1 MSGGANGDDND
12 TSAELYDPDTATWAA
27 TGSMAKP
34 PRCFPAT
41 LLRDGK
47 VLAGV
52 QDPGDDAETGA
63 EVYDPATGTWTST
76 GKMAIRKDCGLSA
89 TLLLD
94 GSVLVAGREGSQL
107 YDPDSG
113 TWAATGSI
121 ITRPG
126 FMGRRFG
133 AAVLLP
139 DGRVLMAGGG
149 TDNQYLSTAELYDP
163 DTGSWTA
170 IANMHSS
177 KASPRATLLR
187 DGKVLVVGR
196 SSSTTAEVYDPA
208 TGSWSPTGEFA
219 RPGAYYGSLT
229 LLSDGK
235 VLVADDYGAELYD
248 PGTGS
253 WATTGY
259 PLRGHDSPVL
269 LLLDGTVL
277 AAGGEDCLD
286 RGVCCDGRSGAV
298 RPSRHVAA
306 GRCGSPP
313 DPTQTPIPTATPSP
327 TPSLP
332 PAGPG
337 GRPWK
342 IRVSNSSSRP
352 ATLVVAEESEQG
364 VMGRIVGS
372 ASPNVVQPGTA
383 VEVTFLVPATDAG
396 GWSIFVNP
404 RAGTDTGGVIGWTV
418 FPPSGSIHINEEGNF
433 GWMGES

>member
-1 MSGGANGDDND
+1 M
-12 TSAELYDPDTATWAA
+12 
-27 TGSMAKP
+27 
-34 PRCFPAT
+34 
-41 LLRDGK
+41 LRDGK

-94 GSVLVAGREGSQL
+94 GSVLVAGRKGSQL

-121 ITRPG
+121 IARPG

-149 TDNQYLSTAELYDP
+149 THNQYLSTAELYDP

-208 TGSWSPTGEFA
+208 TGGWPPLGNSPGRTRITDGSRCCRMARSW
-219 RPGAYYGSLT
+219 
-229 LLSDGK
+229 
-235 VLVADDYGAELYD
+235 
-248 PGTGS
+248 
-253 WATTGY
+253 
-259 PLRGHDSPVL
+259 
-269 LLLDGTVL
+269 
-277 AAGGEDCLD
+277 
-286 RGVCCDGRSGAV
+286 
-298 RPSRHVAA
+298 
-306 GRCGSPP
+306 
-313 DPTQTPIPTATPSP
+313 
-327 TPSLP
+327 
-332 PAGPG
+332 
-337 GRPWK
+337 
-342 IRVSNSSSRP
+342 
-352 ATLVVAEESEQG
+352 
-364 VMGRIVGS
+364 
-372 ASPNVVQPGTA
+372 
-383 VEVTFLVPATDAG
+383 
-396 GWSIFVNP
+396 
-404 RAGTDTGGVIGWTV
+404 
-418 FPPSGSIHINEEGNF
+418 
-433 GWMGES
+433 